1 MDGDSYYTAFYF
13 KMPVEW
19 LKLGEV
25 IVKGERKYYI
35 NVREHRWMRALC
47 PTYMSKHFAETLDN
61 LRAKEEALELR
72 LKFLESQIV

>member
-1 MDGDSYYTAFYF
+1 LHGVYF

-19 LKLGEV
+19 LKLREV
-25 IVKGERKYYI
+25 VVKGKRGYYI
-35 NVREHRWMRALC
+35 NVREHRRMCALC
-47 PTYMSKHFAETLDN
+47 PTYTSKHFAETLDN